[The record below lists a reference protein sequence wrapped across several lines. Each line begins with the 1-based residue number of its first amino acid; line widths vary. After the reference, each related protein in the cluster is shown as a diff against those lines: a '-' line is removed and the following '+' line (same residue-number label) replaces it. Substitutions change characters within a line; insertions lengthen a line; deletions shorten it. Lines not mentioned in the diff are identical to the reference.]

1 MILILILLLIMI
13 LILIPNWGTLTVL
26 ICSYDVKSQQM
37 NLDLS
42 LVKSAGAWCNK
53 IWQVSRFLLMAHQKV
68 AQGPYT
74 ETIDL

>member
-1 MILILILLLIMI
+1 
-13 LILIPNWGTLTVL
+13 
-26 ICSYDVKSQQM
+26 M

-68 AQGPYT
+68 AQRNNCQITPDNIFNYQYWYRELQENVRVDVHGLFKPIIF
-74 ETIDL
+74 IDIER